1 MTALASS
8 PVCFGGGTVL
18 NVLRGIW
25 LVPPP
30 LAADVED
37 GETEGTSEG
46 RHERKAHLRVMFYKR
61 KREENRFFKNR

>member
-18 NVLRGIW
+18 NVLCVLNVFHVLW

-30 LAADVED
+30 LAEGVED
-37 GETEGTSEG
+37 AGDSG
-46 RHERKAHLRVMFYKR
+46 RME
-61 KREENRFFKNR
+61 